1 MHSHSKE
8 TKRLAADRL
17 DWNETSDKIYRLCSI
32 SNRLNWSC
40 RRGYTSGCTFA
51 SYYCKFSNAGT
62 ITEGYC

>member
-17 DWNETSDKIYRLCSI
+17 DWNETSDKIY
-32 SNRLNWSC
+32 C